1 MDNTTHTMLA
11 VTWFGLIGLM
21 LVFYVVTD
29 GFDLGIGI
37 LSLLRKRREDHDVMV
52 QTIGHVWD
60 ANETWLVVLGGAL
73 FGAFPDAYALLL
85 QDLYLPVMLLIAGLI
100 MRGAAIE
107 FRHSVSHGVLWDKV
121 FGIGSLVAAIAQGVI
136 LGKVLTGLAP
146 GELSGVFVAVSA
158 VGVVAGYSLL
168 GSTYLVKRTVGTLEQ
183 WSRRLALLSAFV
195 TVAAAVVL
203 TAATW
208 FISAVGHERWTQPG
222 VFHLLIALGVA
233 AGLAFAYIMGA
244 LYLGSSSG
252 PFRASVALFFLSF
265 AGLAVSLFPDFVP
278 GKLGIVESASDTPT
292 LAFMLIGIGVIFPVM
307 IGYNLYQYYI
317 FRGKVMGNGVRAGE

>member
-1 MDNTTHTMLA
+1 MDSSTHTMLA

-29 GFDLGIGI
+29 GFDLGVGI

-73 FGAFPDAYALLL
+73 FGAFPPAYALLL
-85 QDLYLPVMLLIAGLI
+85 QDLYLPVMLLIGGLI

-107 FRHSVSHGVLWDKV
+107 FRHSVSHGPTWDKV
-121 FGIGSLVAAIAQGVI
+121 FGIGSLIAAIAQGVI
-136 LGKVLTGLAP
+136 LGKVITGLIP
-146 GELSGVFVAVSA
+146 GDMSGVFVAVSA
-158 VGVVAGYSLL
+158 IGVVAGYSLL
-168 GSTYLVKRTVGTLEQ
+168 GSTYLVKKTVGSIEQ

-208 FISAVGHERWTQPG
+208 FFSEVGHDRWTQHG
-222 VFHLLIALGVA
+222 VFHVLIALGLA
-233 AGLAFAYIMGA
+233 SALAFAYIMGS
-244 LYLGSSSG
+244 LYLGSVRG
-252 PFRASVALFFLSF
+252 PFRASVALFVLSF

-278 GKLGIVESASDTPT
+278 GKLGIVEAASDTPT
-292 LAFMLIGIGVIFPVM
+292 LVFMLIGIGMVFPVM

-317 FRGKVMGNGVRAGE
+317 FRGKVVGQAHAGE

>member
-1 MDNTTHTMLA
+1 MDSSTHTMLA
-11 VTWFGLIGLM
+11 ITWFGLIGLM

-29 GFDLGIGI
+29 GFDLGVGI

-52 QTIGHVWD
+52 QSIGHVWD

-73 FGAFPDAYALLL
+73 FGAFPAAYALLL

-107 FRHSVSHGVLWDKV
+107 FRHSVSHGPAWDKV

-136 LGKVLTGLAP
+136 LGKVITGLIP
-146 GELSGVFVAVSA
+146 GDMSGVFIAVTA
-158 VGVVAGYSLL
+158 IGVVAGYTLL
-168 GSTYLVKRTVGTLEQ
+168 GSTYLVKKTVGSIEQ

-208 FISAVGHERWTQPG
+208 FISEVGQDRWTQHG
-222 VFHLLIALGVA
+222 VFHLLAALGLA
-233 AGLAFAYIMGA
+233 SALAFAYIMGS
-244 LYLGSSSG
+244 LYLGSARG
-252 PFRASVALFFLSF
+252 PFRASVVLFVLSF
-265 AGLAVSLFPDFVP
+265 VGLAVSLFPDFVP
-278 GKLGIVESASDTPT
+278 GKLGIVEAASDTST
-292 LAFMLIGIGVIFPVM
+292 LVFMLIGIGLIFPVM

-317 FRGKVMGNGVRAGE
+317 FRGKVIGEAHSGE

>member
-1 MDNTTHTMLA
+1 MDNATHTMLA
-11 VTWFGLIGLM
+11 ITWFGLIGLM

-60 ANETWLVVLGGAL
+60 ANETWLVALGGAL

-136 LGKVLTGLAP
+136 LGKVITGLIP
-146 GELSGVFVAVSA
+146 
-158 VGVVAGYSLL
+158 GVVAGYSLL
-168 GSTYLVKRTVGTLEQ
+168 GSTYLVKKTVGSLEQ

-222 VFHLLIALGVA
+222 VFHWLIALGLG

-244 LYLGSSSG
+244 LYLGSSNG
-252 PFRASVALFFLSF
+252 PFRAAVALFFFSF
-265 AGLAVSLFPDFVP
+265 VGLAVSLFPDFVP
-278 GKLGIVESASDTPT
+278 GRLGIVEAASDTST
-292 LAFMLIGIGVIFPVM
+292 LVFMLIGIGVIFPVM

-317 FRGKVMGNGVRAGE
+317 FRGKVVGEVRAGE

>member
-1 MDNTTHTMLA
+1 MDSSTHTMLA
-11 VTWFGLIGLM
+11 ITWFGLIGLM

-29 GFDLGIGI
+29 GFDLGVGI

-52 QTIGHVWD
+52 QSIGHVWD

-73 FGAFPDAYALLL
+73 FGAFPAAYALLL

-107 FRHSVSHGVLWDKV
+107 FRHSVSHGPAWDKV

-136 LGKVLTGLAP
+136 LGKVITGLIP
-146 GELSGVFVAVSA
+146 GDMSGVFIAVTA
-158 VGVVAGYSLL
+158 IGVVAGYTLL
-168 GSTYLVKRTVGTLEQ
+168 GSTYLVKKTVGSIEQ

-208 FISAVGHERWTQPG
+208 FISEVGQDRWTQHG
-222 VFHLLIALGVA
+222 VFHLLAALGLA
-233 AGLAFAYIMGA
+233 SALAFAYIMGS
-244 LYLGSSSG
+244 LYLGSARG
-252 PFRASVALFFLSF
+252 PFRASVVLFVLSF
-265 AGLAVSLFPDFVP
+265 VGLAVSLFPDFVP
-278 GKLGIVESASDTPT
+278 GKLGIVEAASDTST
-292 LAFMLIGIGVIFPVM
+292 LVFMLIGIGLIFPVM

-317 FRGKVMGNGVRAGE
+317 FRGKVIGEVHSGE